1 MIRRAMTVIALLVV
15 VGGMA
20 TTLPGQVRFGAQASF
35 GDDTD
40 FGIGARLEYVPR
52 ALFRNAPVLSAASF
66 DWFFPDAPAG
76 VDVQYWEINYNVY
89 YLFTADALR
98 PYAGG
103 GLNIAHASGSVA
115 GFGASDTQVGLN
127 LGGGLRFRT
136 AGRLTPFIEAR
147 VELSGGEQFVLT
159 GGLVF

>member
-1 MIRRAMTVIALLVV
+1 MIKRAMTVIALLVV

-20 TTLPGQVRFGAQASF
+20 TTLPGQVRFGVQASF
-35 GDDTD
+35 ADDAD

-66 DWFFPDAPAG
+66 DWFFPDEPAG
-76 VDVQYWEINYNVY
+76 VDLQYWEINYNIY
-89 YLFTADALR
+89 YLWTTDALR

-103 GLNIAHASGSVA
+103 GLNIAHASVDTGAGS
-115 GFGASDTQVGLN
+115 ASDTQVGLN

>member
-1 MIRRAMTVIALLVV
+1 MIKRAMTMIALLVV

-20 TTLPGQVRFGAQASF
+20 TTLPGQVRFGVQADF
-35 GDDTD
+35 GDNFD

-66 DWFFPDAPAG
+66 DWFFPDTPPG
-76 VDVQYWEINYNVY
+76 VDVQYWEINYNIY
-89 YLFTADALR
+89 YLWTADALR

-103 GLNIAHASGSVA
+103 GLNIAHASADVG
-115 GFGASDTQVGLN
+115 GFGGSDTKVGLN